1 VIDKKIILPQ
11 IEINKVGGKIMAK
24 DALELKNGAIITLET
39 GASLENMEVL
49 SKNMTEMIKV
59 WGEMT
64 EENLSE
70 VQVKNGSGVAVGRY
84 AGLLLVS
91 ETSIVQTDGSIRTS
105 FRLREKTD
113 MEKRMDAIEGG
124 QTVQDGAIMD
134 LAEIVSTIA
143 EA

>member
-1 VIDKKIILPQ
+1 
-11 IEINKVGGKIMAK
+11 MAK

-134 LAEIVSTIA
+134 LAETVSTIA

>member
-1 VIDKKIILPQ
+1 
-11 IEINKVGGKIMAK
+11 MAK

-113 MEKRMDAIEGG
+113 MEKRMDAIEEG

-134 LAEIVSTIA
+134 MAEIVSTIA

>member
-1 VIDKKIILPQ
+1 
-11 IEINKVGGKIMAK
+11 MAK

-49 SKNMTEMIKV
+49 SENMTEMIKV

-70 VQVKNGSGVAVGRY
+70 VQVENGSGMVVGRY

-91 ETSIVQTDGSIRTS
+91 ETSVVQTDGSIRTS
-105 FRLREKTD
+105 FHLREKTD
-113 MEKRMDAIEGG
+113 VEKRMDAIEEG
-124 QTVQDGAIMD
+124 QAVQDGAIMD
-134 LAEIVSTIA
+134 MAEIVSTIA

>member
-1 VIDKKIILPQ
+1 
-11 IEINKVGGKIMAK
+11 MAK

>member
-1 VIDKKIILPQ
+1 
-11 IEINKVGGKIMAK
+11 MAK

-91 ETSIVQTDGSIRTS
+91 ETSIVQADGSIRTS

-113 MEKRMDAIEGG
+113 MEKRMDAIEEG

-134 LAEIVSTIA
+134 MAEIVSTIA